1 MSLYELKGFLK
12 VEVVLT
18 HLEKVSS
25 FWVSIPSRLIK
36 NKKARE
42 AILLTEIRK
51 RGLKAEDMPFAYQVI
66 DEEKKGMRVYLFD
79 KDEIEEVFSPL
90 IKRGFNIERVCP
102 LFSAFILL
110 IEEEAEKDKMLI
122 FLKGKN
128 RFLYVFSGKEFLFQ
142 RIYEGEEEELS
153 KNDVTVLNMVYNY
166 CQQTLRIRP
175 QVLLIIG
182 RVKDLNGLNFPYRIV
197 DYKRP
202 EEMFLKLKGKEKE
215 LLGFSIKYPKVQKP
229 LRLEKRFRKIAILF
243 LLLALLTGIYG
254 FRVWFSL
261 SKLRESIN
269 EKKRNVIA
277 MAGYFQGITSELQK
291 LEGSPLLNL
300 LRDKTKAVDTRLLLN
315 RIGALREIESVEV
328 SEILISPE
336 EGFLK
341 IKGEIKGDSFLKRYK
356 AYQSL
361 KQRLISQ
368 GFFISSEAWDFQKG
382 TFDIGARYE
391 FKGSL

>member
-153 KNDVTVLNMVYNY
+153 KNDV
-166 CQQTLRIRP
+166 Q
-175 QVLLIIG
+175 
-182 RVKDLNGLNFPYRIV
+182 F
-197 DYKRP
+197 
-202 EEMFLKLKGKEKE
+202 
-215 LLGFSIKYPKVQKP
+215 
-229 LRLEKRFRKIAILF
+229 
-243 LLLALLTGIYG
+243 
-254 FRVWFSL
+254 
-261 SKLRESIN
+261 
-269 EKKRNVIA
+269 
-277 MAGYFQGITSELQK
+277 
-291 LEGSPLLNL
+291 
-300 LRDKTKAVDTRLLLN
+300 
-315 RIGALREIESVEV
+315 
-328 SEILISPE
+328 
-336 EGFLK
+336 
-341 IKGEIKGDSFLKRYK
+341 
-356 AYQSL
+356 
-361 KQRLISQ
+361 
-368 GFFISSEAWDFQKG
+368 
-382 TFDIGARYE
+382 
-391 FKGSL
+391 

>member
-1 MSLYELKGFLK
+1 
-12 VEVVLT
+12 
-18 HLEKVSS
+18 
-25 FWVSIPSRLIK
+25 
-36 NKKARE
+36 
-42 AILLTEIRK
+42 
-51 RGLKAEDMPFAYQVI
+51 MPFAYQVI

-110 IEEEAEKDKMLI
+110 IEEEAEKDKMLV

-269 EKKRNVIA
+269 EEKKKCNRNGRIFS
-277 MAGYFQGITSELQK
+277 GYNFRTSK
-291 LEGSPLLNL
+291 IRGFPSFKSIEG
-300 LRDKTKAVDTRLLLN
+300 
-315 RIGALREIESVEV
+315 
-328 SEILISPE
+328 
-336 EGFLK
+336 
-341 IKGEIKGDSFLKRYK
+341 
-356 AYQSL
+356 
-361 KQRLISQ
+361 
-368 GFFISSEAWDFQKG
+368 
-382 TFDIGARYE
+382 
-391 FKGSL
+391 